1 MKIFRVILLILIGV
15 VVGAG
20 PLYWKLHTERNIFEQ
35 EIENLNQRFSLLRQ
49 KYSEE
54 KARASGLLRTKAT
67 LEGETRALRADIE
80 RLEKEKD
87 ALSSDHGALQAEC
100 ERKNEALGKDKK
112 DLTEKLAALTSKHK
126 ELRAEH
132 DRAVKE
138 YDQKVTELTAEKNAL
153 QFGVRSKTQK
163 LERCRTHNGQLVTI
177 TNELLDKYQNKGV
190 FGSALEKEPFTGLKK
205 VEMEHLIQEYR
216 DKIETHEIEPQQRQ

>member
-1 MKIFRVILLILIGV
+1 MVGV
-15 VVGAG
+15 FLGGG
-20 PLYWKLHTERNIFEQ
+20 PVYFKLRSERTAFQQ

-67 LEGETRALRADIE
+67 LEGETRALRADID

-87 ALSSDHGALQAEC
+87 ALSSDHGTLQAEC
-100 ERKNEALGKDKK
+100 ERKNEALEKDKK
-112 DLTEKLAALTSKHK
+112 NLTEKLAALTSKHK

-132 DRAVKE
+132 DSAVKE
-138 YDQKVTELTAEKNAL
+138 YDQQVTELTAEKNTL
-153 QFGVRSKTQK
+153 QFGVRSQTQK

-190 FGSALEKEPFTGLKK
+190 LGSAMEKEPFTGLKK
-205 VEMEHLIQEYR
+205 VEMEHLIQEYQ
-216 DKIETHEIEPQQRQ
+216 DKIETHQIESQQQQ